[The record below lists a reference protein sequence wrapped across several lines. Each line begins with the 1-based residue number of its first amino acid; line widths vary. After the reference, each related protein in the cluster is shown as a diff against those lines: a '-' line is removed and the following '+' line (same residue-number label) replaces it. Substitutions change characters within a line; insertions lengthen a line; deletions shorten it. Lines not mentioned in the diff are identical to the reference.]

1 MKTLFISLMMFTLVW
16 AQAKDRDEDV
26 NGETFLQRQMQQGR
40 LVTITLTLGNPVKI
54 FITGKEEARLNLN
67 NLKLKIRR
75 LDPYPGE
82 ELRFNKMGNLY
93 TVAIPETG
101 KDLKLLEVT
110 ATVKDESESFQF
122 RLDNKKP

>member
-1 MKTLFISLMMFTLVW
+1 MFTLMC
-16 AQAKDRDEDV
+16 AQAQDMAEDV
-26 NGETFLQRQMQQGR
+26 TGETFLQRQMQRGR

-75 LDPYPGE
+75 LDPYPAE

-93 TVAIPETG
+93 TVAMPATS
-101 KDLKLLEVT
+101 KDLNLLEVT
-110 ATVKDESESFQF
+110 ATIKNESESFQF